1 MAHRMPLLQVLFLL
15 PLLVQLHFSL
25 GLAIGNSTTMH
36 HTGLQSLPHQAMVLL
51 EVKQSFSLSSND
63 PSMILPSWQTDK
75 DCCSHWEGVTC
86 DKAGRVTALS
96 LSNCDLAGNVP
107 IHISELIDLVSL
119 DLSFNDELRLH
130 EPSFQT
136 IVANLSKLTKLHLD
150 RVKISSTAAECF
162 RALVKSIPRLEV
174 LTMPGC
180 NLSSPVDNSLPG
192 LRWLS
197 VIDLSYNFITYP
209 PGFFS
214 RFHSL
219 RVLKL
224 GSSNL
229 QTFPLEILQLRNLKV
244 LNLWS
249 ANISGC
255 IPYYIGNLT
264 SLTELDLSNNV
275 FSGGLPS
282 TISNLTSLRI
292 MRCVNCSLSGEIKAL
307 ANLTQLESVYLSDN
321 NFTGP
326 IYLGDRVKLNNLESL
341 YLSFNSLSG
350 RIPLSLFTHPAL
362 SRLDL
367 SRNQFS
373 GALGEFSNPSLTLTE
388 VILSGNHLCGPVPK
402 SFGWLASLES
412 LSLDHNYF
420 TGTLELFSYFRL
432 RNISWLSAS
441 NNNLFS
447 VAWHASNA
455 ENSSSSNSTS
465 SWLGTYP
472 LKTDQSHLSGLDLS
486 WNQISGEIPS
496 WIWSKVVRILNLSHN
511 KFTAVAQ
518 PLANTTVM
526 YIDLSY
532 NMLHGA
538 VPLVAAGLNQDYSH
552 NRFSSIPSSNFTQ
565 QFRAANSI
573 NLSNNEISGPVPLSE
588 CSTSDSLRIIDL
600 SNNNFSGP
608 VPSYLLNCKSLDVLR
623 LRGNHLTGVWPD
635 NVEEGCSLHLIDLS
649 RNQITGHLP
658 RSLSSCQ
665 ELVFLDVGENFI
677 TDSFPYWTGEL
688 PNLRILVLRSNQF
701 YGSLPSIEE
710 NSTLEYFQ
718 DLQIIDI
725 ANNRFNGA
733 LPTNLFQNSK
743 LMIHPAGSGGG
754 IYATS
759 PESEEWFCPYLLV
772 VDIEMKELYI
782 DVSEIQTDFVLID
795 LSHNRFHGL
804 IPTTI
809 GKLSA
814 LHVLNM
820 SGNSFTGEIPHE
832 LGNLVH
838 LESLDLS
845 WNRLSGEIPQEL
857 AMSLTSLEWL
867 NLSYNTL
874 SGRIPSG
881 PQISTFPSSSFQGNE
896 GLYGCPLPIQ
906 CTLAGSPPKDPK
918 PFTPLASKSKGE
930 RFDDIMLHLFIG
942 LGFGGGFSAAV
953 MVRLVYSGRWWHYS
967 SFPTLY

>member
-180 NLSSPVDNSLPG
+180 NLSSPVDNSLP
-192 LRWLS
+192 
-197 VIDLSYNFITYP
+197 
-209 PGFFS
+209 
-214 RFHSL
+214 
-219 RVLKL
+219 
-224 GSSNL
+224 
-229 QTFPLEILQLRNLKV
+229 
-244 LNLWS
+244 
-249 ANISGC
+249 
-255 IPYYIGNLT
+255 
-264 SLTELDLSNNV
+264 
-275 FSGGLPS
+275 
-282 TISNLTSLRI
+282 
-292 MRCVNCSLSGEIKAL
+292 
-307 ANLTQLESVYLSDN
+307 
-321 NFTGP
+321 GP